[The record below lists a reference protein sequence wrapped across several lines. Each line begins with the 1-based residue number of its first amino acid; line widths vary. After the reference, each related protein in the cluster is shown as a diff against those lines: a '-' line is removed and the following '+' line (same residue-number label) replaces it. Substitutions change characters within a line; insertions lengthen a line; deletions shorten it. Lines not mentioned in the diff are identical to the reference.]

1 MSSEQH
7 SEEERNEII
16 KYGIERGKV
25 ILISTVVALTLGC
38 VTGVLFQSIVFL
50 AAFCLLRR
58 YAGGYHADTQERC
71 YVISFATVAITFW
84 LMKRVQYNITADI
97 LMNIFCLL
105 SILFLAPVENSN
117 RRLEEEERK
126 KYGRKTKVIAI
137 TISLLNTFFRWKGY
151 HNIVISILAA
161 YLVVTISLVL
171 GCIKLMWENKKANG
185 QKGSERVRL

>member
-1 MSSEQH
+1 MSSEQY

-50 AAFCLLRR
+50 VAFCLLRR

-71 YVISFATVAITFW
+71 YVISFAAVAITFW
-84 LMKRVQYNITADI
+84 SMKKVQYNITADI
-97 LMNIFCLL
+97 LINGFCLL
-105 SILFLAPVENSN
+105 IILFLAPVENSN

-137 TISLLNTFFRWKGY
+137 TISLLNAFFRWKGY
-151 HNIVISILAA
+151 HNVVISILAA
-161 YLVVTISLVL
+161 YLLVTISLVL
-171 GCIKLMWENKKANG
+171 GCIKLMRENKKVNG
-185 QKGSERVRL
+185 QKGSERVKL